1 MKKLTMRLCV
11 LCFII
16 FLIGSCKQKFDDKD
30 YKDNKQ
36 SLAIKEQTHP
46 EAFLKLTSNDKRNL
60 FGATII
66 KGKIYNTASVCGYKS
81 TRVKIL
87 CYHNGIRVE
96 EHEDVFPDLIKP
108 GNVSNFKTKYHLPRG
123 TDSIALSVMTAQ
135 PVLMDTLR

>member
-81 TRVKIL
+81 TRVK
-87 CYHNGIRVE
+87 
-96 EHEDVFPDLIKP
+96 
-108 GNVSNFKTKYHLPRG
+108 NFV
-123 TDSIALSVMTAQ
+123 LS
-135 PVLMDTLR
+135 

>member
-1 MKKLTMRLCV
+1 MKELIMRLCF
-11 LCFII
+11 LCLII
-16 FLIGSCKQKFDDKD
+16 FLLGSCKEKFDDKD

-36 SLAIKEQTHP
+36 SLATKEQTHP

-66 KGKIYNTASVCGYKS
+66 KGKIYNTASVCGYKL
-81 TRVKIL
+81 TRIKIL

-108 GNVSNFKTKYHLPRG
+108 GNVSNFKIKYRLPKA
-123 TDSIALSVMTAQ
+123 TDSIALSVMSAQ
-135 PVLMDTLR
+135 AVLMDTLK

>member
-1 MKKLTMRLCV
+1 MRLYFF
-11 LCFII
+11 CFIL
-16 FLIGSCKQKFDDKD
+16 FLLSSCKLDEKD
-30 YKDNKQ
+30 YKNTKQ
-36 SLAIKEQTHP
+36 TLALKEKSHP
-46 EAFLKLTSNDKRNL
+46 EAFLKLTSNDKKNL

-81 TRVKIL
+81 TRVKII

-123 TDSIALSVMTAQ
+123 TDSIALSVMSAQ